1 VQGTQGVHV
10 GHRKQHL
17 WPPGGPSRTMM
28 ISEVLEWLHRPVQAE
43 LVRKENLEQLL
54 NVALP
59 SRI

>member
-1 VQGTQGVHV
+1 
-10 GHRKQHL
+10 
-17 WPPGGPSRTMM
+17 MM